1 MNQPIA
7 PTAEALAA
15 ARERLCRRCKSWQRP
30 YRIQGAFEK
39 CHCFYSQVKEPL
51 TSVGK
56 DCPYFRKETPCGIT

>member
-30 YRIQGAFEK
+30 YRIQGAPEK
-39 CHCFYSQVKEPL
+39 GHCYHVNIKEPL
-51 TSVGK
+51 TSDGK
-56 DCPYFRKETPCGIT
+56 DCPYFQKETI